1 MPSKLNKAVFL
12 DRDGVINEERGAYTW
27 ELEDF
32 KLNTDLIPALK
43 SFQDA
48 GFLMVVISN
57 QGGIGKGMYTKQQ
70 ADYLHLHLQRNLAN
84 QGIEILEVYYCP
96 HHPDETKCICRKQD
110 SLLLEKTMSRFQ
122 IDPKQSWFIGDAER
136 DIEAG
141 VKAGVKPVKIHSN
154 QSLLEIVPL
163 ILGTSNE

>member
-57 QGGIGKGMYTKQQ
+57 QGGEEKVCIRSNKLIT
-70 ADYLHLHLQRNLAN
+70 
-84 QGIEILEVYYCP
+84 
-96 HHPDETKCICRKQD
+96 CICIF
-110 SLLLEKTMSRFQ
+110 SATLQ
-122 IDPKQSWFIGDAER
+122 IKELKFLKFIIVLTIRMKQSVS
-136 DIEAG
+136 AG
-141 VKAGVKPVKIHSN
+141 NRILSCWKKRWPDFK
-154 QSLLEIVPL
+154 L
-163 ILGTSNE
+163 IQNNPGLSVTLKGILRRV

>member
-48 GFLMVVISN
+48 GFLMVVMSN
-57 QGGIGKGMYTKQQ
+57 QGGIGKGRWGIL
-70 ADYLHLHLQRNLAN
+70 YL
-84 QGIEILEVYYCP
+84 GFIILVV
-96 HHPDETKCICRKQD
+96 IV
-110 SLLLEKTMSRFQ
+110 SLLSGGEGR
-122 IDPKQSWFIGDAER
+122 
-136 DIEAG
+136 
-141 VKAGVKPVKIHSN
+141 
-154 QSLLEIVPL
+154 
-163 ILGTSNE
+163 